1 MNRYDNQAKRIRK
14 EVLVR
19 VAKAFMSDRPQE
31 SMNRIPADMRPK
43 EGESS
48 RCCIYKDR
56 EVLKYRVMAALGFG
70 VEDEQDEL
78 IPLRD
83 YFDRALQRKAVE
95 NTGLTVIDIAC
106 SACLASRYLVTNAC
120 RGCLGRPCQTN
131 CPKDAVDIVGN
142 RAVINPDLCVNC
154 GLCLKVCPY
163 NAVVRMPVPCEEICP
178 VAAISKDVAG
188 REVIDYGKCIDC
200 GQCMKVCPFAA
211 IEERSQM
218 VDVLN
223 ILKSG
228 RKAVALLAPAVVGQF
243 PGTLEQ
249 VVAALEQIGF
259 DQVEEVAVG
268 ADETVRREAA
278 EWKERMKDGA
288 PFMTTSCCPAYVDA
302 VKKHLPELAK
312 FVSHTPSPMA
322 ISARMA
328 KESNPDVVTVFIGP
342 CIAKRSAAQ
351 NNSDIDYVLTFRE
364 LDAILD
370 AAGIDVKKCVPQP
383 LVRQANAGGLGF
395 PVSGGVTGAI
405 RAQLS
410 ADEAELKPVCF
421 NGLDSKALVRL
432 QLAATRGCDGNFI
445 EVMCCEGG
453 CMNGPGVLSNPA
465 VAGRKLAAMLA
476 ARETNQNESVL

>member
-19 VAKAFMSDRPQE
+19 VAKAFMSEHPQE
-31 SMNRIPADMRPK
+31 EINRIPAEMRPK
-43 EGESS
+43 EGDSS

-70 VEDEQDEL
+70 VADEKDEL
-78 IPLRD
+78 TPLRD
-83 YFDRALQRKAVE
+83 YFDRALQREAVSD
-95 NTGLTVIDIAC
+95 TGLTVIDIAC

-131 CPKDAVDIVGN
+131 CSKKAVELIGG

-178 VAAISKDVAG
+178 VSAISKDDTG

-200 GQCMKVCPFAA
+200 GQCIRACPFAA

-218 VDVLN
+218 IDVLKM
-223 ILKSG
+223 LKSG
-228 RKAVALLAPAVVGQF
+228 RKTVALLAPAVVGQF
-243 PGTLEQ
+243 PGTLYQ
-249 VVAALEQIGF
+249 VITALEKIGF
-259 DQVEEVAVG
+259 NRVEEVAVG
-268 ADETVRREAA
+268 ADETVRREAV
-278 EWKERMKDGA
+278 EWKERIQDGA

-302 VKKHLPELAK
+302 VNKHLPGLTK

-322 ISARMA
+322 ISGRMA
-328 KESNPDVVTVFIGP
+328 KDSDPEAITVFIGP
-342 CIAKRSAAQ
+342 CIAKRAAALK
-351 NNSDIDYVLTFRE
+351 NSDIDYVLTFKE
-364 LDAILD
+364 LDAMLD
-370 AAGIDVKKCVPQP
+370 AAGIHVKECEKKPP
-383 LVRQANAGGLGF
+383 ARQAQVGGQGF

-405 RAQLS
+405 RAHLA
-410 ADEAELKPVCF
+410 ADAEELRPVCF
-421 NGLDSKALVRL
+421 NGLDSKSLARL
-432 QLAATRGCDGNFI
+432 QQAATHGCEGNFV

-453 CMNGPGVLSNPA
+453 CMNGPGVLSNPV
-465 VAGRKLAAMLA
+465 VAGRKLAALLA
-476 ARETNQNESVL
+476 NRNAGQ